1 MGIFF
6 SAAGLPWLLELGLA
20 WAWGG
25 SAMVGVLGAAMG
37 FWAWAGAPRLED
49 PANAAADIPPRIPLD
64 GKKLVA
70 AQAMFSVGLIP
81 HSIYWVDYVVRG
93 LGAPMSEGALQWS
106 LVGLGALLGTVLWGR
121 VADKIGLN
129 AGLVAVF
136 AALSAS
142 IILPVLLPGAA
153 IIIPSSLVFGSQP
166 GSSAV
171 IASRAQQAMGEAS
184 MVPLWRWMVVSV
196 GTAQIVGGIGLVEL
210 FNPHWRL
217 SSCVSDRWRGDGN
230 GGAALRELEPGAE
243 RSALGR
249 DRLLGRR
256 RVHDD
261 TFDPLNTGVQA
272 GGETVIAVDDPT
284 TTHGDGHAFEIAM
297 LDQPGN
303 PRRVLLRGHRKVGVA
318 FVIGSHQKAVPKG
331 RLDITSG
338 DPTIAARPMR
348 IILDPALER
357 EVEDVAFTDTNSHVP
372 LRPGAHTQTDH
383 AALVERGLSVG
394 YI

>member
-1 MGIFF
+1 MPIWLRYALGAQAGLLVGMGLGRFGYSPMIPALIQSGALAEAEAGYVGALNLGGYVIGALLTARLRRRFHEAWILRVCLALALLSLVASIPPWGFVWLAFWRFLVGVIVAIMMVLGIAYVTRFAPPGRTALATSIAFTGVGMGIFF

-121 VADKIGLN
+121 VADRIGLN

-153 IIIPSSLVFGSQP
+153 IIIASSLVFGSQP

-171 IASRAQQAMGEAS
+171 IASRAQQAMGAAS

-210 FNPHWRL
+210 FNRT
-217 SSCVSDRWRGDGN
+217 GDYRPVFLV
-230 GGAALRELEPGAE
+230 GGVAMGIAALLCASLSPVGK
-243 RSALGR
+243 
-249 DRLLGRR
+249 DRR
-256 RVHDD
+256 
-261 TFDPLNTGVQA
+261 
-272 GGETVIAVDDPT
+272 
-284 TTHGDGHAFEIAM
+284 
-297 LDQPGN
+297 
-303 PRRVLLRGHRKVGVA
+303 
-318 FVIGSHQKAVPKG
+318 
-331 RLDITSG
+331 
-338 DPTIAARPMR
+338 
-348 IILDPALER
+348 
-357 EVEDVAFTDTNSHVP
+357 
-372 LRPGAHTQTDH
+372 
-383 AALVERGLSVG
+383 
-394 YI
+394 